1 MNSEQK
7 NIVKIQHPKNQIF
20 YEYPKWLLIKIIH
33 MVHWFYSRNTYVKVD
48 EFLNNNV
55 YSKAQMTEKF
65 RNPNIMV
72 GD

>member
-1 MNSEQK
+1 
-7 NIVKIQHPKNQIF
+7 
-20 YEYPKWLLIKIIH
+20 